1 MAVILSRWS
10 LRDYWPL
17 QGIATCLLKFR
28 GIGPQSRLCSSV
40 AAMPDQT
47 WPAAP
52 VALAF
57 ASALVGIDD
66 TDNDSSPGT
75 GYLAQRLLEALAAE
89 GLVAPCGAT
98 RHQLLVDPRVPY
110 TSHNSSACLAIVTR
124 SGVGLDAVEAAAARF
139 LGQHAAPGSDPGL
152 AVVSRHLADGH
163 RDAVVAFGRLAKTE
177 LLDQTTARSV
187 AGAHGIL
194 LSGHGGTED
203 GVIGALAAVGLHLSG
218 TDGFFL
224 WLDGIRSLRAGRY
237 AVGDLL
243 RALPV
248 DDARTANGERP
259 RAGETIEV
267 SPWVRPLLIDGRAV
281 LLLEHVEPQRDEPSW
296 RTASRDLV
304 RQH

>member
-1 MAVILSRWS
+1 LSA
-10 LRDYWPL
+10 
-17 QGIATCLLKFR
+17 QV
-28 GIGPQSRLCSSV
+28 SV
-40 AAMPDQT
+40 
-47 WPAAP
+47 
-52 VALAF
+52 LAS
-57 ASALVGIDD
+57 ANALVGIDD

-75 GYLAQRLLEALAAE
+75 GFLAQRLLEALAAE
-89 GLVAPCGAT
+89 GLAAPCGAT

-110 TSHNSSACLAIVTR
+110 TSHNSSACLAIATPP
-124 SGVGLDAVEAAAARF
+124 GVGVDAVEAAAARF
-139 LGQHAAPGSDPGL
+139 LGEHAAAGSDPGL
-152 AVVSRHLADGH
+152 AVVSRDLADGH
-163 RDAVVAFGRLAKTE
+163 CDAVVAFGRLAKTD

-187 AGAHGIL
+187 ASDHGIR

-237 AVGDLL
+237 AVDDLL

-248 DDARTANGERP
+248 DDARAANGERP
-259 RAGETIEV
+259 CAGEIVEV
-267 SPWVRPLLIDGRAV
+267 SPWVRPLLVDGRAV
-281 LLLEHVEPQRDEPSW
+281 LLLEHVEPQWDEPSW

>member
-1 MAVILSRWS
+1 VR
-10 LRDYWPL
+10 
-17 QGIATCLLKFR
+17 
-28 GIGPQSRLCSSV
+28 
-40 AAMPDQT
+40 DQT
-47 WPAAP
+47 GPSAPAD
-52 VALAF
+52 LAS
-57 ASALVGIDD
+57 ANALVGIDD

-75 GYLAQRLLEALAAE
+75 GYLAQRLLEVLAAE
-89 GLVAPCGAT
+89 GLAAPCGAT

-110 TSHNSSACLAIVTR
+110 TSHNSSACLAIATR
-124 SGVGLDAVEAAAARF
+124 PGIGMDAVEAAAARF
-139 LGQHAAPGSDPGL
+139 LREHAAAGSDPGL
-152 AVVSRHLADGH
+152 AVVSRDLADGH
-163 RDAVVAFGRLAKTE
+163 RDAVVAFGRLAKTD

-187 AGAHGIL
+187 ADAHGIR

-237 AVGDLL
+237 SVDDLL

-248 DDARTANGERP
+248 DDARTENGERP
-259 RAGETIEV
+259 RAGEIVEA
-267 SPWVRPLLIDGRAV
+267 SPWVRPLLVDGRAV
-281 LLLEHVEPQRDEPSW
+281 LLLEHVEPRWDEPSW